1 MKKAC
6 WGVLALLFCGY
17 AAVIAGDSTIAAKIQ
32 MTNGGNTM
40 TVISGG
46 TLALESGAT
55 YTNAATST
63 FSGAVTFT
71 GSTTTIDTSDTLAV
85 TTADKLTVG
94 GVIVPQYEEIS
105 VMVNPHASLT
115 EQNLYTATEAVQVV
129 AIRVVPDL
137 VQGGALTG
145 TVVKAT
151 GTATPANGTTPM
163 HTANAIDFN
172 ATAHTVQSIT
182 LSATTADLQLAAG
195 ERIGLDLSAALTT
208 GRACI
213 TIRYK
218 RI

>member
-6 WGVLALLFCGY
+6 WGVFALMFCGY

-32 MTNGGNTM
+32 MTNGGDTM

-46 TLALESGAT
+46 TLAIEDGAT
-55 YTNAATST
+55 FTTATP
-63 FSGAVTFT
+63 
-71 GSTTTIDTSDTLAV
+71 LAV
-85 TTADKLTVG
+85 ATADELTVG
-94 GVIVPQYEEIS
+94 GVIVPQYEEITIPI
-105 VMVNPHASLT
+105 VPHATLT
-115 EQNLYTATEAVQVV
+115 EQNLYTATEAIQVV
-129 AIRVVPDL
+129 SIRVVPDL

-145 TVVKAT
+145 TVVKAVS
-151 GTATPANGTTPM
+151 TATPANGTTPM

-182 LSATTADLQLAAG
+182 LSSTTADLQLAAG
-195 ERIGLDLSAALTT
+195 NRIGLDLSAALTT